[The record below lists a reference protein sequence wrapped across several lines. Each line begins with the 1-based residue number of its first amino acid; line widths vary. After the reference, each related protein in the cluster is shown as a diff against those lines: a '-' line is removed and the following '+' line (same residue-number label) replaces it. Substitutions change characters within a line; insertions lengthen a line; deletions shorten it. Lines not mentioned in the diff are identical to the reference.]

1 MGGQERGREGQ
12 RDIGQHIKFT
22 AKSLN
27 PLGGKVELREAK
39 GSRVFA
45 TTQVKKKK
53 KDVKNIGTFL
63 LLQTYYFNHVIKSFA
78 NIRL

>member
-1 MGGQERGREGQ
+1 MIKLRKKGRRGERGRAEGKMGGQERGREGQ

-53 KDVKNIGTFL
+53 KM
-63 LLQTYYFNHVIKSFA
+63 
-78 NIRL
+78 